1 MQIWSARTI
10 LGATVCALPLALSG
24 CAATM
29 NTTQASAESVA
40 ICFDPK
46 KHQQADTLAPA
57 QKSCAAHQRRARYAA
72 STKCGT
78 WTKAIYTCV
87 K

>member
-1 MQIWSARTI
+1 MRIWSARTV
-10 LGATVCALPLALSG
+10 LGALVCALPLALSA
-24 CAATM
+24 CMATM
-29 NTTQASAESVA
+29 NTMQASADSVA

-46 KHQQADTLAPA
+46 KHKQADTLLPA

-72 STKCGT
+72 STTCGA